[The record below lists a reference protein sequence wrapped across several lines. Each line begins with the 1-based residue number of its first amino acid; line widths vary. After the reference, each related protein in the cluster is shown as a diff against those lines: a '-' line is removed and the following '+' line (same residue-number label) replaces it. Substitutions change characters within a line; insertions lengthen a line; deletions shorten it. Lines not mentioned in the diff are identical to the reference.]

1 MDRILGKVV
10 LAGLGCPG
18 RGDDGAGCALARSL
32 RGNAS
37 VLALDCGD
45 RPENYTGD
53 IATEEPDTVLLADAL
68 EMGGH
73 PGDVAILEAD
83 ELGGGGFETHR
94 ASVGILMEYLRR
106 RTGARVLFLGIQ
118 PSQITDGEGLSPE
131 VAASVE
137 NLARFLG
144 ETRPLQGGDHGR

>member
-10 LAGLGCPG
+10 LAGLGCPD

-32 RGNAS
+32 QGHPSLR
-37 VLALDCGD
+37 ALDCGD

-53 IATEEPDTVLLADAL
+53 IAREEPDTVLLADAL

-73 PGDVAILEAD
+73 PGDVAILEAE

-106 RTGARVLFLGIQ
+106 RTGARVLLLGIQ
-118 PSQITDGEGLSPE
+118 PSQISDGEGLSPE
-131 VAASVE
+131 VAASVA
-137 NLARFLG
+137 NLARLLG
-144 ETRPLQGGDHGR
+144 EAGTLQGVDHVR